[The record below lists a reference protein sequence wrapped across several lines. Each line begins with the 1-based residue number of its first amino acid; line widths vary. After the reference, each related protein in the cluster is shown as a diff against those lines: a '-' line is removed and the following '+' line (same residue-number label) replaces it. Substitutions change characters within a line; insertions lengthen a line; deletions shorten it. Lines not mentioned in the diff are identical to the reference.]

1 MSWRSDYGL
10 IVNALCLLWILK
22 KAGNMAMVPWLL
34 FTLTMRVAAAFNPME
49 LFLDSKEGVSFAFK
63 VDGVKQYSGEFLL
76 SLMTI

>member
-1 MSWRSDYGL
+1 MARSMDRLPLL
-10 IVNALCLLWILK
+10 III
-22 KAGNMAMVPWLL
+22 MAMVPLLL

-49 LFLDSKEGVSFAFK
+49 LFLDSKEGVSFAFE

>member
-1 MSWRSDYGL
+1 
-10 IVNALCLLWILK
+10 
-22 KAGNMAMVPWLL
+22 MAMVPWLL

-49 LFLDSKEGVSFAFK
+49 LFLDSKEGVSFAFE

>member
-22 KAGNMAMVPWLL
+22 KAGNMAMVSWLL

-49 LFLDSKEGVSFAFK
+49 LFLDSKERVSFAFE